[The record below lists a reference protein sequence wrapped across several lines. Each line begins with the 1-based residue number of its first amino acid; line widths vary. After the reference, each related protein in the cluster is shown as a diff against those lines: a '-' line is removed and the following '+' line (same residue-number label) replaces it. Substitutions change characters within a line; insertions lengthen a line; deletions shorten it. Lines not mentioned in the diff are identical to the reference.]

1 MPRVSSETL
10 VVYSNMET
18 PLILGDTVK
27 FKGSGLG
34 LGKVV
39 SITPQRKRNSI
50 YHVETLDGKF
60 LIATEREFI
69 EKLDSEDSSLVNT
82 LNSVGLL

>member
-1 MPRVSSETL
+1 MK
-10 VVYSNMET
+10 N
-18 PLILGDTVK
+18 PLIIGDIVR

-39 SITPQRKRNSI
+39 SITPQRKGNPL
-50 YHVETLDGKF
+50 YHVETLDGKA
-60 LIATEREFI
+60 LVATGPEFI
-69 EKLDSEDSSLVNT
+69 EKLNPDDSDLVNT